1 MPVSR
6 IDDVKA
12 SSTSKKVHTYC
23 AMCTSRCGVIA
34 SVQDGILTQVNADPA
49 HPNSCICVKGTAAPE
64 IVYSADRLRYPVV
77 RTTPKGE
84 SDPGWVR
91 VSWDQAL
98 NLAALRLNDIKL
110 NHGAEAVVFSRATT
124 AGSAAIDFDGWLQR
138 LANAFGSPN
147 LLTSNHICTWNRR
160 IGSKYT
166 YGTGMPTPDFDH
178 SRCILLWGINPNAT
192 SPAQAARISRARARG
207 AKLIVID
214 PRRTALTEKADCW
227 MRVKPGTDGVL
238 AMAMIHVLL
247 EEQLYDAGFA
257 RAWTNGPFLLR
268 ADNQRLLTANDMES
282 SPPNGFVVW
291 DERSNRPLVCDAQ
304 FAYDS
309 NGALPALS
317 GLFNIRSKDGA
328 WIPCR
333 PVLEALKELAARFAP
348 EASESITTVAAAAVR
363 RAVRMFAAEKPS
375 CYCTWVGLE
384 QDRQA
389 MHTNRAICSLYSLTG
404 QFDSR
409 GSNVIFDT
417 PSANPI
423 TGRELLAENQAR
435 VRLGA
440 EKYPLGP
447 QSDPGLVQAAEVY
460 DSILA
465 ESPYPVK
472 AMVLFGSDPLL
483 GHGDPLR
490 GKAAL
495 TALDFYVHVDMVAN
509 PSAHFADLLLPAATC
524 WEREALMPSF
534 DIAEETVSWVQL
546 RPAVVAPLYE
556 SRPDMEII
564 FDLAGR
570 LGLGEQF
577 FNGDIDAAVNFQLA
591 PSGLT
596 VQQLREH
603 PIGIRVPT
611 QSHYRKYAE
620 ADPLTGRPRGF
631 DTPTG
636 KIELYSTIFAAAAYP
651 SLPEFQISPED
662 CETTSDYPLTLT
674 FFRVVQFCDE
684 QHRNI
689 PRLRRSVPEPFLE
702 IHPDTAKAQGIADGE
717 WVSLATASGQVR
729 LKTKFNE
736 SLYPSVV
743 TTVYGWWQ
751 ACQQLKREGYNPF
764 TGEGANA
771 NLLVPNSDVD
781 PISASV
787 AHRGQRCRVTKL

>member
-1 MPVSR
+1 
-6 IDDVKA
+6 
-12 SSTSKKVHTYC
+12 
-23 AMCTSRCGVIA
+23 
-34 SVQDGILTQVNADPA
+34 
-49 HPNSCICVKGTAAPE
+49 
-64 IVYSADRLRYPVV
+64 
-77 RTTPKGE
+77 
-84 SDPGWVR
+84 
-91 VSWDQAL
+91 
-98 NLAALRLNDIKL
+98 
-110 NHGAEAVVFSRATT
+110 
-124 AGSAAIDFDGWLQR
+124 
-138 LANAFGSPN
+138 
-147 LLTSNHICTWNRR
+147 
-160 IGSKYT
+160 
-166 YGTGMPTPDFDH
+166 
-178 SRCILLWGINPNAT
+178 
-192 SPAQAARISRARARG
+192 
-207 AKLIVID
+207 
-214 PRRTALTEKADCW
+214 
-227 MRVKPGTDGVL
+227 
-238 AMAMIHVLL
+238 
-247 EEQLYDAGFA
+247 
-257 RAWTNGPFLLR
+257 
-268 ADNQRLLTANDMES
+268 
-282 SPPNGFVVW
+282 
-291 DERSNRPLVCDAQ
+291 
-304 FAYDS
+304 
-309 NGALPALS
+309 
-317 GLFNIRSKDGA
+317 
-328 WIPCR
+328 
-333 PVLEALKELAARFAP
+333 
-348 EASESITTVAAAAVR
+348 
-363 RAVRMFAAEKPS
+363 
-375 CYCTWVGLE
+375 
-384 QDRQA
+384 
-389 MHTNRAICSLYSLTG
+389 
-404 QFDSR
+404 
-409 GSNVIFDT
+409 VIFDT

-495 TALDFYVHVDMVAN
+495 TTLDFYVHVDMVAN

-534 DIAEETVSWVQL
+534 DIAEETVGWVQL

-570 LGLGEQF
+570 LGLGEHF

-611 QSHYRKYAE
+611 RSHYRKYAE
-620 ADPLTGRPRGF
+620 IDPLTGRPRGF

-636 KIELYSTIFAAAAYP
+636 KVELYSTIFAAAACP
-651 SLPEFQISPED
+651 PLPDFQISPED
-662 CETTSDYPLTLT
+662 CETTSEYPLTLT

-689 PRLRRSVPEPFLE
+689 LRLRRPVPEPFIE
-702 IHPDTAKAQGIADGE
+702 IHPETAKIQGISDGE

-751 ACQQLKREGYNPF
+751 ACQQLNREGYNPF
-764 TGEGANA
+764 TGEGANT